1 MQHLLHA
8 PVHLV
13 ILEHTSQAEE
23 KYVRNGDQKNVHVV
37 VKNTPFFIKVGL
49 TPTLPGIDFN
59 LVTVEAQL
67 MYDCEGDRF
76 VDFVKNKPLEY
87 KGTIN
92 DKADVMTLEI
102 RLKKLSSH
110 LEDMFFKIRL
120 KGVDS
125 YTKEAIPSLSIT
137 TQPIKVVSKPEQVA
151 RIKEG
156 QSGQKPVNPATRTK
170 KRSLNELMYE
180 TMQKIE
186 KQQQEHQALLQQLA
200 TSTTTNAAAVP
211 TGTSDKKLKV
221 VDGDPLENAL
231 HNLLAS
237 YQHTD
242 PTERPIKIRKLVRK
256 AAAKEVDALSEFTNH
271 LQYSLQK
278 DDACTYPSSDDQ
290 NFPSS
295 TTKVEATNNI
305 SYDELQRI
313 DEFYRDLL
321 FTGNLTPSN
330 SNESLW

>member
-1 MQHLLHA
+1 MQHLLRA
-8 PVHLV
+8 TPVHLV

-49 TPTLPGIDFN
+49 TPALPGIDFN
-59 LVTVEAQL
+59 LITVEAQL
-67 MYDCEGDRF
+67 MYDCDGDRF

-92 DKADVMTLEI
+92 EKADVMTLEV

-125 YTKEAIPSLSIT
+125 YTKEPIPSLCIT

-156 QSGQKPVNPATRTK
+156 QSGQKPVTPAARTK

-200 TSTTTNAAAVP
+200 TNNGSSAVP
-211 TGTSDKKLKV
+211 TDKKSKV
-221 VDGDPLENAL
+221 LDSDPLESAL
-231 HNLLAS
+231 HNLLAA
-237 YQHTD
+237 YQKTD
-242 PTERPIKIRKLVRK
+242 PSDRPIKIRKLVRK

-278 DDACTYPSSDDQ
+278 DDSCTLSDDSYLTSAAA
-290 NFPSS
+290 SS
-295 TTKVEATNNI
+295 TKVEASGNSSI

-321 FTGNLTPSN
+321 FTGQLAPSHP
-330 SNESLW
+330 ESMW